1 MSERRTPPPWI
12 RPWGSMRVRGIG
24 DEDVLSSQANID
36 LAVRAV
42 NALGRGEG
50 GQTQLDRIE
59 AKIDA
64 LTKWSGWYDGE
75 GRPIPEAEWIERERH
90 EADMDA
96 RWEQNTAAPGV
107 VIDPPKPWW
116 RRIFG

>member
-1 MSERRTPPPWI
+1 MS
-12 RPWGSMRVRGIG
+12 
-24 DEDVLSSQANID
+24 D
-36 LAVRAV
+36 
-42 NALGRGEG
+42 
-50 GQTQLDRIE
+50 QTQLDRIE

-90 EADMDA
+90 QADIDE
-96 RWEQNTAAPGV
+96 RWERAEIARAAVGFGRPSE
-107 VIDPPKPWW
+107 KPWW